1 MDKEKGKEKKK
12 GTEKTDE
19 YILGRLKGND
29 VKHKANLIGT
39 DDVPVARGDKMSQD
53 SMMKLKVT
61 KESVIYHYAK
71 QISNRGSWIL

>member
-1 MDKEKGKEKKK
+1 MDKEKGNEKKK

-29 VKHKANLIGT
+29 VKYKANLIGT

-61 KESVIYHYAK
+61 KESIIYHYAK
-71 QISNRGSWIL
+71 QISNRGR